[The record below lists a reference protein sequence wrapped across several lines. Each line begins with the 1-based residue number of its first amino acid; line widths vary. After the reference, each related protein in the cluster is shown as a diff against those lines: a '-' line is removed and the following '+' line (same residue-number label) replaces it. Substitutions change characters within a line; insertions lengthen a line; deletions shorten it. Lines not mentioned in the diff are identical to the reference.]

1 LRPLHVFAA
10 LLIVAMWGLNFTV
23 IRFGLDEFTPFTFS
37 AWRFL
42 LAALPILFVRKP
54 AISWGTLAGI
64 GGFMFGGQFVFL
76 FFAMQA
82 GLPPG
87 LTSVLVQLQGPLTV
101 VLAALFLREHATRG
115 QWLGLAVAAVG
126 VLLIAHSVEGTTNV
140 LAIGLALLSALTWA
154 IGNLFFRTAR
164 GVSMFAVTAW
174 ACVLP
179 PLPLALVALITEG
192 PAHLLAPI
200 LAPTWKGWFALL
212 YTVVPVMW
220 LGYLI
225 WGTLL
230 RTYPAAK
237 VGPISLLVPCVAL
250 GFAGWLVGE
259 PLGGLRLVGVIVV
272 LGGVATGL
280 FASVRRMR

>member
-1 LRPLHVFAA
+1 MTPLHTLAA

-23 IRFGLDEFTPFTFS
+23 MRFGLDEYAPFTF
-37 AWRFL
+37 ATWRFL
-42 LAALPILFVRKP
+42 LCALPIAVVARP
-54 AISWGTLAGI
+54 AIPWRTLAGI
-64 GGFMFGGQFVFL
+64 GVFMFGGQFVFL

-101 VLAALFLREHATRG
+101 VLAAVFLREHATAG
-115 QWLGLAVAAVG
+115 QWLGLAIATVG
-126 VLLIAHSVEGTTNV
+126 VALIARSVEGTAT
-140 LAIGLALLSALTWA
+140 LIAIGLALMSALTWA
-154 IGNLFFRTAR
+154 VGNLFFRSAR
-164 GVSMFAVTAW
+164 DVSMFGVTAW

-179 PLPLALVALITEG
+179 VVPLALAALLLEG
-192 PAHLLAPI
+192 PNQLLTPVI
-200 LAPTWKGWFALL
+200 APTWKGWLSLL

-230 RTYPAAK
+230 RTYPAAE

-250 GFAGWLVGE
+250 AFAGWLVGE
-259 PLGGLRLVGVIVV
+259 PVGGLRLVGIIVV
-272 LGGVATGL
+272 LSGVALSL
-280 FASVRRMR
+280 FASVRRLR

>member
-1 LRPLHVFAA
+1 
-10 LLIVAMWGLNFTV
+10 MWGLNFTV
-23 IRFGLDEFTPFTFS
+23 IRYGLDEFTPFTF
-37 AWRFL
+37 ATWRFL
-42 LAALPILFVRKP
+42 LAALPVLFVKKP

-101 VLAALFLREHATRG
+101 VLAALFLGEHATPG

-126 VLLIAHSVEGTTNV
+126 VVLISRSVEGTANI
-140 LAIGLALLSALTWA
+140 LAIGLALMSALTWA
-154 IGNLFFRTAR
+154 TGNLFFRTAR

-179 PLPLALVALITEG
+179 PLPLALVALISEG
-192 PAHLLAPI
+192 PEHLLAPI

-259 PLGGLRLVGVIVV
+259 PIGGLRLLGVIVV
-272 LGGVATGL
+272 LGGVAMGL
-280 FASVRRMR
+280 FASVRRLR

>member
-1 LRPLHVFAA
+1 
-10 LLIVAMWGLNFTV
+10 MWGLNFTV

-37 AWRFL
+37 ALR
-42 LAALPILFVRKP
+42 
-54 AISWGTLAGI
+54 
-64 GGFMFGGQFVFL
+64 
-76 FFAMQA
+76 
-82 GLPPG
+82 
-87 LTSVLVQLQGPLTV
+87 V
-101 VLAALFLREHATRG
+101 VLAARFLREHATRG

-126 VLLIAHSVEGTTNV
+126 VLLIARSVDGTTNV
-140 LAIGLALLSALTWA
+140 FAIGLALLSALTWA

-179 PLPLALVALITEG
+179 PLPLALIALIFER
-192 PAHLLAPI
+192 PDQLLAPI
-200 LAPTWKGWFALL
+200 LAPSWKGWVALF

-259 PLGGLRLVGVIVV
+259 PLGGLRLLGVIVV
-272 LGGVATGL
+272 LGGVATGV
-280 FASVRRMR
+280 FASVRRVG

>member
-1 LRPLHVFAA
+1 
-10 LLIVAMWGLNFTV
+10 MWGLNFTV
-23 IRFGLDEFTPFTFS
+23 IRYGLDEFTPFTFS

-42 LAALPILFVRKP
+42 LAALPVLFVKKP

-76 FFAMQA
+76 FFAMQV

-126 VLLIAHSVEGTTNV
+126 VVLIARSVDGTTNV
-140 LAIGLALLSALTWA
+140 FAIGLALLSALTWA
-154 IGNLFFRTAR
+154 VGNLFFRTAR

-192 PAHLLAPI
+192 PEHLMAPI
-200 LAPTWKGWFALL
+200 LAPTWKGWFALF

-259 PLGGLRLVGVIVV
+259 PIGGLRLVGVIVV

>member
-1 LRPLHVFAA
+1 LKPLHAFAA

-23 IRFGLDEFTPFTFS
+23 IRFGLDEFTPFTFA

-42 LAALPILFVRKP
+42 LAALPILFVKKP
-54 AISWGTLAGI
+54 AISWSTLAGI

-76 FFAMQA
+76 FFAMQV

-115 QWLGLAVAAVG
+115 QWLGLAIAAVG
-126 VLLIAHSVEGTTNV
+126 VLLIARSVEGTTNV
-140 LAIGLALLSALTWA
+140 FAIGLALLSALTWA
-154 IGNLFFRTAR
+154 VGNLFFRTAR

-179 PLPLALVALITEG
+179 PLPLALVALIAEG
-192 PAHLLAPI
+192 PDRLLAPI
-200 LAPTWKGWFALL
+200 LAPSWKGWFALF

-259 PLGGLRLVGVIVV
+259 PIGGLRLVGVIVV
-272 LGGVATGL
+272 LGGVALGL

>member
-1 LRPLHVFAA
+1 
-10 LLIVAMWGLNFTV
+10 
-23 IRFGLDEFTPFTFS
+23 
-37 AWRFL
+37 
-42 LAALPILFVRKP
+42 
-54 AISWGTLAGI
+54 
-64 GGFMFGGQFVFL
+64 
-76 FFAMQA
+76 
-82 GLPPG
+82 
-87 LTSVLVQLQGPLTV
+87 
-101 VLAALFLREHATRG
+101 
-115 QWLGLAVAAVG
+115 
-126 VLLIAHSVEGTTNV
+126 
-140 LAIGLALLSALTWA
+140 
-154 IGNLFFRTAR
+154 NLFFRTAR
-164 GVSMFAVTAW
+164 GVSRFAVTAW

-179 PLPLALVALITEG
+179 PLPLALVALIAEG
-192 PAHLLAPI
+192 PSHLLAPI

-250 GFAGWLVGE
+250 GFSGWLVGE

>member
-1 LRPLHVFAA
+1 
-10 LLIVAMWGLNFTV
+10 
-23 IRFGLDEFTPFTFS
+23 
-37 AWRFL
+37 
-42 LAALPILFVRKP
+42 
-54 AISWGTLAGI
+54 
-64 GGFMFGGQFVFL
+64 
-76 FFAMQA
+76 
-82 GLPPG
+82 
-87 LTSVLVQLQGPLTV
+87 
-101 VLAALFLREHATRG
+101 
-115 QWLGLAVAAVG
+115 
-126 VLLIAHSVEGTTNV
+126 
-140 LAIGLALLSALTWA
+140 
-154 IGNLFFRTAR
+154 
-164 GVSMFAVTAW
+164 
-174 ACVLP
+174 VLP
-179 PLPLALVALITEG
+179 PLPLALVALIAEG
-192 PAHLLAPI
+192 PSHLLAPI

>member
-1 LRPLHVFAA
+1 LKPLHVFAA

-23 IRFGLDEFTPFTFS
+23 IRYGLDEFTPFTFS

-42 LAALPILFVRKP
+42 LAALPVLFVRKP
-54 AISWGTLAGI
+54 SISWGTLAGI

-126 VLLIAHSVEGTTNV
+126 VLLIARSVDGTTNV
-140 LAIGLALLSALTWA
+140 FAIGLALLSALTWA

-179 PLPLALVALITEG
+179 PLPLALVALIAEG
-192 PAHLLAPI
+192 PEHLLAPI
-200 LAPTWKGWFALL
+200 LAPTWKGWFALF

-259 PLGGLRLVGVIVV
+259 PIGGLRLVGVIVV
-272 LGGVATGL
+272 LSGVATGL